1 MISKLIV
8 VGGGKGGVGK
18 SLVAAGLIDTA
29 IEQKRNVLLIESDTS
44 VPDVYKA
51 YNGIVKSLAIDLD
64 NKEGW
69 ITLLDALNDNEGTAI
84 LNTGAR
90 NDKGVKLFGSLL
102 MTALPELKC
111 QLETLWVIG
120 RDRSSVELLANYM
133 EAMKHGVIHVVRNTH
148 YGDGEKFQLYNEST
162 TRKKIESAG
171 GKTIDF
177 PDLADRVA
185 NAIRNG
191 PTGNLAIS
199 KGATDLSF
207 GDRIELSR
215 WRSDVW
221 ISLGDVV

>member
-18 SLVAAGLIDTA
+18 SLVATGLIDTS
-29 IEQKRNVLLIESDTS
+29 IELKRNVLLIESDTS

-51 YNGIVKSLAIDLD
+51 YSGIVKSVAIDLD
-64 NKEGW
+64 KKEGW
-69 ITLLDALNDNEGTAI
+69 IMLLDALNDNEGIAI

-102 MTALPELKC
+102 MTALPQLKC
-111 QLETLWVIG
+111 KLETLWVIG
-120 RDRSSVELLANYM
+120 RRRASLELLADYID
-133 EAMKHGVIHVVRNTH
+133 AMQQDVIHVVRNNH
-148 YGDGEKFQLYNEST
+148 YGDGEKFQLYNESAT
-162 TRKKIESAG
+162 KKRVESAG

-177 PDLADRVA
+177 PDLADRVSD
-185 NAIRNG
+185 AISN
-191 PTGNLAIS
+191 GNLAIS

-215 WRSDVW
+215 WRSEVW
-221 ISLGDVV
+221 KALGEVV

>member
-18 SLVAAGLIDTA
+18 SLVAAGLIDTS
-29 IEQKRNVLLIESDTS
+29 IELNRQVLLIESDTS

-51 YNGIVKSLAIDLD
+51 YNGIVKSMAIDLD
-64 NKEGW
+64 KKEGW
-69 ITLLDALNDNEGTAI
+69 ITLLDALNEHDGIAI

-90 NDKGVKLFGSLL
+90 NDKGVQLFSSLL
-102 MTALPELKC
+102 MTALPQLKC

-120 RDRSSVELLANYM
+120 RKRASLELLADYM
-133 EAMKHGVIHVVRNTH
+133 DAIKEGVIHVIRNNH
-148 YGDGEKFQLYNEST
+148 YGEGDKFQLYNESAT
-162 TRKKIESAG
+162 KKRIEAAG

-177 PDLADRVA
+177 PDLADRVSD
-185 NAIRNG
+185 AISNS
-191 PTGNLAIS
+191 NLAIS

-215 WRSDVW
+215 WRSEVW
-221 ISLGDVV
+221 KTLGDVV